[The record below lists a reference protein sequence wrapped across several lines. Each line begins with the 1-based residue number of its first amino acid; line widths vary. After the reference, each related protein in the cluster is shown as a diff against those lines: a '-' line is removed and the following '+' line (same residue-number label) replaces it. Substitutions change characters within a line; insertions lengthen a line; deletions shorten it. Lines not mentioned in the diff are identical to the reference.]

1 MAEVA
6 AAPSVRWLLGRA
18 SETLAE
24 AGVDTS
30 RLDAEL
36 LLSEALGV
44 GREQLV
50 MGADQPV
57 HAFELTRFHRLLER
71 RAAREPVAYIVGQKA
86 FRHIELAVDPRVLI
100 PRPETEVLV
109 EAGLGLSEGARVIDV
124 GTGSGAVALALKDER
139 PDLQV
144 LGCDESTGALEV
156 ARANADRLGLDVAFV
171 RADLL
176 DGVDGP
182 FDAVLANLPYV
193 AEGTALPPEISL
205 HEPGS
210 ALFGGPDG
218 LHVIRC
224 LIGMLEDVAWVALEV
239 GFDQAD
245 AVVALLRQAGF
256 RSVERMADLAG
267 HERVVVGRR

>member
-6 AAPSVRWLLGRA
+6 AAPSTRWLLGQA

-24 AGVDTS
+24 AGVDTP

-36 LLSEALGV
+36 LLADALDV

-50 MGADQPV
+50 MRADEPV
-57 HAFELTRFHRLLER
+57 DALELARFQRLLER
-71 RAAREPVAYIVGQKA
+71 RAAREPLAYIVGRKA
-86 FRHIELAVDPRVLI
+86 FRHIELAVDQRVLI
-100 PRPETEVLV
+100 PRPETEALV
-109 EAGLGLSEGARVIDV
+109 EVALGLSEGARVIDV
-124 GTGSGAVALALKDER
+124 GSGSGAVALALKQER

-144 LGCDESTGALEV
+144 LGSDTSSGALEV

-193 AEGTALPPEISL
+193 ADGTALQPEISL
-205 HEPGS
+205 YEPAS

-218 LHVIRC
+218 LAVIRR
-224 LIGMLEDVAWVALEV
+224 LIGMFAGISWVALEV

-245 AVVALLRQAGF
+245 AVAALLQQAGF
-256 RSVERMADLAG
+256 RSIERMNDLAG
-267 HERVVVGRR
+267 HERVVTGRQ